1 MENPLLYRKDFR
13 ILAEHVT
20 VSRELRSSVL
30 LRFIQEAS
38 IAHTEALGTGRAKTL
53 DRGLLWVILGEH
65 VEVSRLP
72 VYDEPVTLLSWPGP
86 MEHILFPRYYELRNR
101 DTEETLVRAAAR
113 WILIDQTSRKMIFP
127 ERYDIS
133 IPGLT
138 TGSEVELPPPVAFPD
153 LPEQTTCTATYSL
166 SDINGH
172 LNNTAYLDLTEDLIP
187 LPWLR
192 TMALTCVDIS
202 YKEEIP
208 LGESFDLHYG
218 QTGNA
223 WYFRGGESPEKFRL
237 RLSYRDR

>member
-38 IAHTEALGTGRAKTL
+38 IAHTEALGTGRTKTL

-113 WILIDQTSRKMIFP
+113 WILIDQTSRKMI
-127 ERYDIS
+127 
-133 IPGLT
+133 
-138 TGSEVELPPPVAFPD
+138 
-153 LPEQTTCTATYSL
+153 
-166 SDINGH
+166 
-172 LNNTAYLDLTEDLIP
+172 
-187 LPWLR
+187 
-192 TMALTCVDIS
+192 
-202 YKEEIP
+202 
-208 LGESFDLHYG
+208 
-218 QTGNA
+218 
-223 WYFRGGESPEKFRL
+223 
-237 RLSYRDR
+237 